1 METPH
6 ILIADDDQSLRTVI
20 AETFRIAGYEVN
32 VAADGA
38 EALALCVDLNPD
50 AVVLD
55 VGMPRMNGF
64 EVCRELRH
72 LSQFAN
78 LPIVLLTARAGE
90 TDRHWGIDAGAD
102 EYLTKPFDPATL
114 IAAVSGLLEAQRR
127 GEERN
132 PLTKLPDLG
141 STARRAAEEAK
152 RLGVPAASVVL
163 ELTTEPAAIYRQKYG
178 DLALAKAILLVADCL
193 RDAVAAAG
201 SPGGVR
207 VPLVLGHAGD
217 VGYSRFLLAGA
228 PPAVQAAVE
237 RAHRA
242 FMARVAEL
250 YDSVDQRRG
259 HVAMRKA
266 DGTAVQVPFL
276 TLHAERIPLATLIG
290 EPRPAEGERL
300 AA

>member
-20 AETFRIAGYEVN
+20 AETFRIAGYEVH

-38 EALALCVDLNPD
+38 EAIAFCLESPPD

-64 EVCRELRH
+64 EVCRELRRRP
-72 LSQFAN
+72 QCAN
-78 LPIVLLTARAGE
+78 LPIILLTARAGE
-90 TDRHWGIDAGAD
+90 TDRHWGLDAGAD

-132 PLTKLPDLG
+132 PLTKLPDLVA
-141 STARRAAEEAK
+141 TARRASEESA
-152 RLGVPAASVVL
+152 RLGVAAGAVVM
-163 ELTTEPAAIYRQKYG
+163 ELDPEPMAIYRQKYG
-178 DLALAKAILLVADCL
+178 ELALAKAILMVADCL

-201 SPGGVR
+201 SPGGAR
-207 VPLVLGHAGD
+207 VPLALGHAGD

-228 PPAVQAAVE
+228 PAAAEAAAEHAHQA
-237 RAHRA
+237 
-242 FMARVAEL
+242 FARRVPEL
-250 YDSVDQRRG
+250 YDAVDKRRG
-259 HVAMRKA
+259 HVAMRRA
-266 DGTAVQVPFL
+266 DGSALEVPFIRL
-276 TLHAERIPLATLIG
+276 RAEWITLATVLG
-290 EPRPAEGERL
+290 EPRPESERL